1 MSINNSN
8 EVKLRFLGAA
18 GTVTGSK
25 HFLQTP
31 EMNIL
36 VDCGLFQ
43 GIKPLRLMNWQALPV
58 EINEINIILITH
70 AHLDHVGYLP
80 VLVKAGYKGRILMT
94 APTADLAEI
103 ILKDSAKLQEEDAER
118 SNQGG
123 YSKHKPALPLYN
135 TKDAEN
141 TLNLIETH
149 PAEEWIELSKSIKF
163 RYRKNAHILGA
174 AFIEMDCFGKRIVF
188 SGDIGKKES
197 LTLPAPEK
205 PESADFLLIESTYGN
220 RLHSTEDVGDELS
233 LIIND
238 TIWKKGNLL
247 IPSFAVGR
255 AQEIM
260 VLINRLKEK
269 IQIPDIP
276 VYLDTPMGVSATNI
290 YYKYMDWHKLS
301 EKECEEIHAN
311 VKFIKT
317 IDESWDVIN
326 DRRPKIVIAASGMI
340 TGGRVLNYLTHYLE
354 NKHNTILLVGY
365 QAEGTRGR
373 ALHEKAHE
381 LKIYGKYYP
390 VKAES
395 KEIEGLSAH
404 ADQAGL
410 LDWVSEIKTKP
421 RVFIVHGEP
430 NASDTLRVK
439 FKDALGWDA
448 EVPKL
453 DTEVILFKTD
463 AN

>member
-149 PAEEWIELSKSIKF
+149 PAEEWIELS
-163 RYRKNAHILGA
+163 
-174 AFIEMDCFGKRIVF
+174 
-188 SGDIGKKES
+188 
-197 LTLPAPEK
+197 
-205 PESADFLLIESTYGN
+205 
-220 RLHSTEDVGDELS
+220 
-233 LIIND
+233 D
-238 TIWKKGNLL
+238 TH
-247 IPSFAVGR
+247 P
-255 AQEIM
+255 
-260 VLINRLKEK
+260 
-269 IQIPDIP
+269 
-276 VYLDTPMGVSATNI
+276 
-290 YYKYMDWHKLS
+290 
-301 EKECEEIHAN
+301 
-311 VKFIKT
+311 
-317 IDESWDVIN
+317 
-326 DRRPKIVIAASGMI
+326 
-340 TGGRVLNYLTHYLE
+340 
-354 NKHNTILLVGY
+354 
-365 QAEGTRGR
+365 
-373 ALHEKAHE
+373 
-381 LKIYGKYYP
+381 
-390 VKAES
+390 
-395 KEIEGLSAH
+395 
-404 ADQAGL
+404 
-410 LDWVSEIKTKP
+410 
-421 RVFIVHGEP
+421 
-430 NASDTLRVK
+430 
-439 FKDALGWDA
+439 
-448 EVPKL
+448 
-453 DTEVILFKTD
+453 
-463 AN
+463 